1 MKIETLAIG
10 LLKRELGTQMRAKVD
25 DDTVEQYADLWKA
38 KHDFPPLDVFH
49 DGEQYILADG
59 FHRLYGAEAAKKA
72 SVPCRIH
79 KGTVRDAILFAC
91 GANHDHG
98 LHRSRAD
105 KRTAVESLLDDDEWG
120 KRSARWIAEQCKVS
134 NTFVSMIVA
143 DRKPSVLNSTVNVD
157 SSKVESK
164 DGKKRPATSK
174 KLPSQSDEP
183 PTPAEDETAL
193 ADMEAVSGE
202 ESAVKQ
208 YGDTFDPPTFSNGKC
223 DLAAKQAPYDAML
236 NAITSIT
243 KHWNA
248 VTEDERDGV
257 YAVDKKNRV
266 NQILKDLRPPIAQAR
281 PHALCDHCEGKGC
294 KKCHN
299 CGWWPRSVVEGLKK

>member
-1 MKIETLAIG
+1 MSKALIAFDYASVDKDTKSKLIALAGEVKQYSKAFKQYGEKIGETLAVAHDLLAGKGCEGLFRPWVECEMDIG
-10 LLKRELGTQMRAKVD
+10 LSTAYNLLNVHWRSDKFPILETLPPTVAYLLSPESVPDEAIREMEKAVKKGVRP
-25 DDTVEQYADLWKA
+25 TVELA
-38 KHDFPPLDVFH
+38 KETIAKF
-49 DGEQYILADG
+49 
-59 FHRLYGAEAAKKA
+59 REAGKPKPA
-72 SVPCRIH
+72 
-79 KGTVRDAILFAC
+79 G
-91 GANHDHG
+91 
-98 LHRSRAD
+98 
-105 KRTAVESLLDDDEWG
+105 RT
-120 KRSARWIAEQCKVS
+120 SA
-134 NTFVSMIVA
+134 
-143 DRKPSVLNSTVNVD
+143 P
-157 SSKVESK
+157 
-164 DGKKRPATSK
+164 K

-193 ADMEAVSGE
+193 ADDMEAVSGE
-202 ESAVKQ
+202 VTAVKQ

-223 DLAAKQAPYDAML
+223 DLAAKQAPYDDML

-248 VTEDERDGV
+248 VTGDERDGV

-281 PHALCDHCEGKGC
+281 PHALCEHCEGKGC